1 MISVTDLRPGTK
13 VEMDGSL
20 FECTEYQHQ
29 KIGRGGAK
37 VVAKFKNLAT
47 GANVEKSFNSTEK
60 LKDISIE
67 TREMQYLYP
76 EDDHYILM
84 DLQTYDQTPV
94 PAEVMGEAVKYA
106 KEGMIMVTER
116 YQERILRAAPP
127 TTVELLIVEAPPA
140 VRGDTVSGATKP
152 ATLETGAVIQV
163 PLFVEAGETIK
174 IDTRSGEYL
183 SRA

>member
-1 MISVTDLRPGTK
+1 
-13 VEMDGSL
+13 MDGSL

-94 PAEVMGEAVKYA
+94 PAEVM
-106 KEGMIMVTER
+106 IMVTER
-116 YQERILRAAPP
+116 YQERILRAVPP